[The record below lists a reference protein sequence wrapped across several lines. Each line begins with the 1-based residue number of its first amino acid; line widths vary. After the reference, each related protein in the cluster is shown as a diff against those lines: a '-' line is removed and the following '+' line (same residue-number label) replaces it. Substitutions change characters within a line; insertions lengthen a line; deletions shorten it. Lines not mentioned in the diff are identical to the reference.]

1 MELMHLYFS
10 VLIKVCAQTCWHN
23 KGLVF
28 LFILLFLCSTSV
40 ASLHSISIFNFP
52 MYLVGFVKLHQN
64 NFSRHV
70 EKSDEQCRKWD
81 EGSIFCFKIVHY
93 ICESI
98 NHWESTT
105 PPHFLDSEM
114 SLWELYYHRTS
125 LWGPGTSHCT
135 APLDAVRSK
144 IIDLAS
150 WDQTVD
156 FPETSQKRVKYI
168 YIYIY
173 IYI

>member
-1 MELMHLYFS
+1 MITPLIKFNMHLTWSLFVFEWSLCICIFS

-70 EKSDEQCRKWD
+70 EKSDEQCRK
-81 EGSIFCFKIVHY
+81 
-93 ICESI
+93 
-98 NHWESTT
+98 
-105 PPHFLDSEM
+105 
-114 SLWELYYHRTS
+114 
-125 LWGPGTSHCT
+125 
-135 APLDAVRSK
+135 
-144 IIDLAS
+144 
-150 WDQTVD
+150 
-156 FPETSQKRVKYI
+156 
-168 YIYIY
+168 
-173 IYI
+173 